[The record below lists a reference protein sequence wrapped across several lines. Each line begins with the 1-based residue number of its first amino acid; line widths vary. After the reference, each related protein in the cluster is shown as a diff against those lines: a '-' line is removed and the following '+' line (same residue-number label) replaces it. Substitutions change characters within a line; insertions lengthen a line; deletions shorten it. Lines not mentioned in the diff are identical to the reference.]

1 MQIAAVQISVNIEE
15 ELCISAPDLKARC
28 QIEDIVTEPIGCE
41 DRWEI
46 TV

>member
-15 ELCISAPDLKARC
+15 ELCIFAPDLKSCC
-28 QIEDIVTEPIGCE
+28 QIEDMVTEPIGCE
-41 DRWEI
+41 DCWEI